1 MAYIEVHVDLDE
13 FGTKD
18 IVRELT
24 VRAKA
29 EDLDLRD
36 DVRDALINAEPRE
49 KVSTAF
55 HTPQAVEARES
66 IGRYLGGDLCLD
78 DALRLEQA
86 ILSAGV

>member
-1 MAYIEVHVDLDE
+1 MAYIEVHVDLGE
-13 FGTKD
+13 FDTED
-18 IVRELT
+18 LVVELKS
-24 VRAKA
+24 RAKRD
-29 EDLDLRD
+29 EDG
-36 DVRDALINAEPRE
+36 VPEEIRDAVLSE